1 MRIST
6 KRIKE
11 VEGIKHAAVDLIW
24 IGDYHALSRFQE
36 FAATFLRDL
45 HKRKANIGLAVEPVF
60 SRHQRILDRWM
71 AGKMS
76 EQAFLEAI
84 RYHDEWGCDWNS
96 YSLMFETAR
105 QLGIPVHGIDSHPRY
120 DM

>member
-11 VEGIKHAAVDLIW
+11 VEGIKHAAVERIWNDIGQIDSSPSHKYIEEFTTEFGNFQDICDYGEILTEAASSNLIW

-60 SRHQRILDRWM
+60 SR
-71 AGKMS
+71 
-76 EQAFLEAI
+76 
-84 RYHDEWGCDWNS
+84 
-96 YSLMFETAR
+96 
-105 QLGIPVHGIDSHPRY
+105 
-120 DM
+120 